1 MTQRYRSLLTV
12 IFVAGCLLSAGGC
25 RKLLQVPTPQDEI
38 SAGEVFSSDS
48 NALSALSGM
57 YIQIM
62 DNPQSLLNGGMT
74 LYGGLSSDEL
84 DNTMPDPSIDA
95 FRLNSLTAT
104 NLLCSNLYTGA
115 YNTIYT
121 ANSMLAGLQGSSGV
135 SAGMRSEM
143 QGEAEFVRA
152 LVYFY
157 LVNLYGGVPL
167 VTTTDFTVSSGQPR
181 ATVTAVYGQ
190 IVTDLQDAEGRLLP
204 NYPST
209 IAFAGARTRPNQAA
223 ATAFLARVWL
233 YEGEWQKAELA
244 ADTVIANPRYQMVT
258 DPNQVFLAGS
268 PEAIWQ
274 LQPVYGN
281 LATAEGN
288 LFIPRSGA
296 KPGYVLTSELLANWE
311 PGDLRRV
318 DWTDSVVVNDEVY
331 YYPYKYKEASNNP
344 PNSEYD
350 IVLRLAEMYLIRAE
364 ARAQQGNTAGA
375 AADLNIVRQRAG
387 LPPTAATDEAGLL
400 RAILHERQTELFAE
414 WGHRWLDLKRTG
426 EAGAVLGAEKLGWQ
440 ATDELYPIPANE
452 LTENPT
458 LVQNPGYQ

>member
-1 MTQRYRSLLTV
+1 MTQRYRSFLTV
-12 IFVAGCLLSAGGC
+12 FFAATFMVTAGGC

-62 DNPQSLLNGGMT
+62 NNPQSLLNGGMT

-84 DNTMPDPSIDA
+84 NNTVANPSIDA
-95 FRLNSLTAT
+95 FRTDSLTAA

-121 ANSMLAGLQGSSGV
+121 ANSMLVGLQGASGV
-135 SAGMRSEM
+135 SADMRSEM

-157 LVNLYGGVPL
+157 LVNLYGKVPL
-167 VTTTDFTVSSGQPR
+167 VITTDFTVSSVQPR
-181 ATVTAVYGQ
+181 APVADVYSQ
-190 IVTDLQDAEGRLLP
+190 IVADLRDAEGRLSVP
-204 NYPST
+204 YISASAYP
-209 IAFAGARTRPNQAA
+209 GARTRPNQAA
-223 ATAFLARVWL
+223 ATALLARVWL
-233 YEGEWQKAELA
+233 YEGQWDSAELA
-244 ADTVIANPRYQMVT
+244 ADIVIANPLYQLVT
-258 DPNQVFLAGS
+258 DLNQVFLASS

-288 LFIPRSGA
+288 LFIPRNGA
-296 KPGYVLTSELLANWE
+296 KPGYSLTPELLASWE
-311 PGDLRRV
+311 PGDLRRAA
-318 DWTDSVVVNDEVY
+318 WTDSVVNEAAYV
-331 YYPYKYKEASNNP
+331 YPYKYKEASNNP
-344 PNSEYD
+344 PNSEYE

-364 ARAQQGNTAGA
+364 ARVRQGNTVGA
-375 AADLNIVRQRAG
+375 AGDLNIVRQRAG
-387 LPPTAATDEAGLL
+387 LAPTVATDEASLL
-400 RAILHERQTELFAE
+400 TAILHEWQIEFFAE

-426 EAGAVLGAEKLGWQ
+426 EATMVLGAEKPGWDST
-440 ATDELYPIPANE
+440 AALYPIPANE

-458 LVQNPGYQ
+458 LVQNPGY

>member
-1 MTQRYRSLLTV
+1 MTRRYRSFPAV
-12 IFVAGCLLSAGGC
+12 IFVMVCLLASSGC

-38 SAGEVFSSDS
+38 SVGEVFSSDS

-62 DNPQSLLNGGMT
+62 NNPQSLLNGGMT

-84 DNTMPDPSIDA
+84 DNTVANASVDE
-95 FRLNSLTAT
+95 FRSDSLTAA
-104 NLLCSNLYTGA
+104 NLFCSNLYTGA

-121 ANSMLAGLQGSSGV
+121 ANSMLAGLQGASGV
-135 SAGMRSEM
+135 SDNMRSEL

-167 VTTTDFTVSSGQPR
+167 VTTTDFTVSSVQPR
-181 ATVTAVYGQ
+181 ATVGAVYSQ
-190 IVTDLQDAEGRLLP
+190 IVADLQDAEGRLSPVYL
-204 NYPST
+204 ST
-209 IAFAGARTRPNQAA
+209 GAFTGARTRPNQAA
-223 ATAFLARVWL
+223 ATALLARVWL
-233 YEGEWQKAELA
+233 YEGQWGRAESA
-244 ADTVIANPRYQMVT
+244 ADTVIANPLYQLVT
-258 DPNQVFLAGS
+258 DLNQVFLAAS

-274 LQPVYGN
+274 LQPVYAN

-288 LFIPRSGA
+288 LFIPRSGG
-296 KPGYVLTSELLANWE
+296 KPGYILTPGLLASWE
-311 PGDLRRV
+311 PGDLRRL
-318 DWTDSVVVNDEVY
+318 DWTDSVVNEIVDV
-331 YYPYKYKEASNNP
+331 YPYKYKEASNNP
-344 PNSEYD
+344 PNGEYE

-364 ARAQQGNTAGA
+364 ARARQGNTVEA

-387 LPPTAATDEAGLL
+387 LAPTAATDAAGLL
-400 RAILHERQTELFAE
+400 TAILHERQIEFFAE

-426 EAGAVLGAEKLGWQ
+426 EASTVLGAEKAGWNV
-440 ATDELYPIPANE
+440 TDELYPIPANE

-458 LVQNPGYQ
+458 LVQNPGY

>member
-1 MTQRYRSLLTV
+1 MIKRYGFFVLALASLLA
-12 IFVAGCLLSAGGC
+12 AGSC

-62 DNPQSLLNGGMT
+62 NNPQSLLNGGMS

-84 DNTMPDPSIDA
+84 NNTMPNAFIDE
-95 FRLNSLTAT
+95 FRLDSLTAA

-121 ANSMLAGLQGSSGV
+121 ANSMLAALQGANGV
-135 SAGMRSEM
+135 SPNMGSEL

-167 VTTTDFTVSSGQPR
+167 VTTTDFTVSSVQPQ
-181 ATVTAVYGQ
+181 ASVDDVYKQ
-190 IVTDLQDAEGRLLP
+190 IVTDLQDAEGRLSVRYISDSA
-204 NYPST
+204 YP
-209 IAFAGARTRPNQAA
+209 GARTRPNQAA
-223 ATAFLARVWL
+223 ATALLARVWL
-233 YEGEWQKAELA
+233 YEGQWGRAELA
-244 ADTVIANPRYQMVT
+244 ADTVIANPRYQLVT
-258 DPNQVFLAGS
+258 DLNQVFLATS

-274 LQPVYGN
+274 LQPVYNN

-296 KPGYVLTSELLANWE
+296 KPGYTLTPELLASWE
-311 PGDLRRV
+311 PGDLRRAA
-318 DWTDSVVVNDEVY
+318 WTDSVVSPAVY
-331 YYPYKYKEASNNP
+331 VYPYKYKEASNNP
-344 PNSEYD
+344 PNSEYE

-364 ARAQQGNTAGA
+364 ARAEQGNTAGA

-387 LPPTAATDEAGLL
+387 LPPTTATDPAVLL
-400 RAILHERQTELFAE
+400 AAILHERQIEFFAE

-426 EAGAVLGAEKLGWQ
+426 AVTSVLSAEKSHWDV
-440 ATDELYPIPANE
+440 TDALYPIPANE
-452 LTENPT
+452 LTENPK
-458 LVQNPGYQ
+458 LVQNPGY

>member
-1 MTQRYRSLLTV
+1 MSQRYRSFRTV
-12 IFVAGCLLSAGGC
+12 FFAVTFMVAAGGC

-38 SAGEVFSSDS
+38 SVGEVFSSDS

-62 DNPQSLLNGGMT
+62 NNPQSLLNGGMT

-84 DNTMPDPSIDA
+84 DNTVANPSIDA
-95 FRLNSLTAT
+95 FRTDSLTAT

-121 ANSMLAGLQGSSGV
+121 ANSMLAGLQGASGV
-135 SAGMRSEM
+135 SDNMRSEL

-167 VTTTDFTVSSGQPR
+167 VTTTDFTASSVQPR
-181 ATVTAVYGQ
+181 ATVGAVYSQ
-190 IVTDLQDAEGRLLP
+190 IVADLQDAEGRLSPTYL
-204 NYPST
+204 ST
-209 IAFAGARTRPNQAA
+209 SAYVGARTRPNQAA
-223 ATAFLARVWL
+223 ATALLARVWL
-233 YEGEWQKAELA
+233 YEGQWGRAELA
-244 ADTVIANPRYQMVT
+244 ADTVIANPLYQLVT
-258 DPNQVFLAGS
+258 ELNQVFLAVS

-274 LQPVYGN
+274 LQPVYTN

-288 LFIPRSGA
+288 LFIPRSGL
-296 KPGYVLTSELLANWE
+296 KPGYILTPGLLASWE
-311 PGDLRRV
+311 PGDLRRAA
-318 DWTDSVVVNDEVY
+318 WTDSVVNEVVDV
-331 YYPYKYKEASNNP
+331 YPYKYKEASNNP
-344 PNSEYD
+344 PNSEYE

-364 ARAQQGNTAGA
+364 ARARQGNTAGA
-375 AADLNIVRQRAG
+375 VADLNIVRQRAG
-387 LPPTAATDEAGLL
+387 LAPTAATDAAGLL
-400 RAILHERQTELFAE
+400 TAILHERQIEFFAE

-426 EAGAVLGAEKLGWQ
+426 EATTVLGAEKLGWK
-440 ATDELYPIPANE
+440 AMDELYPIPANE

-458 LVQNPGYQ
+458 LVQNPGY

>member
-1 MTQRYRSLLTV
+1 MFRRLRTV
-12 IFVAGCLLSAGGC
+12 FFVAVCLLAAGGC

-62 DNPQSLLNGGMT
+62 NNPQSLLNGGVT

-84 DNTMPDPSIDA
+84 NNTVPNASIDA
-95 FRLNSLTAT
+95 FRLDSLTAT

-121 ANSMLAGLQGSSGV
+121 ANSMFTGLQGANGV
-135 SAGMRSEM
+135 SANMRSEL

-167 VTTTDFTVSSGQPR
+167 VTTTDFTVSSVQPQ
-181 ATVTAVYGQ
+181 ASVGDVYNQ
-190 IVTDLQDAEGRLLP
+190 IVADLQDAEGRLSPTYL
-204 NYPST
+204 ST
-209 IAFAGARTRPNQAA
+209 SAYAGARTRPNQAA
-223 ATAFLARVWL
+223 ATALLARVWL
-233 YEGEWQKAELA
+233 YQGQWGRAELA
-244 ADTVIANPRYQMVT
+244 ADTVIANPLYQLVT
-258 DPNQVFLAGS
+258 DLNQVFLAGS
-268 PEAIWQ
+268 LEAIWQ
-274 LQPVYGN
+274 LQPVYNN

-288 LFIPRSGA
+288 LFIPRNGGQPA
-296 KPGYVLTSELLANWE
+296 YILTPELLANWE
-311 PGDLRRV
+311 PGDLRRAA
-318 DWTDSVVVNDEVY
+318 WTDSVVNDV
-331 YYPYKYKEASNNP
+331 YPYKYKEASNNP
-344 PNSEYD
+344 PNSEYE

-387 LPPTAATDEAGLL
+387 LPPTTATDPAVLL
-400 RAILHERQTELFAE
+400 GAIMHERQIEFFAE
-414 WGHRWLDLKRTG
+414 CGHRWLDLKRTG
-426 EAGAVLGAEKLGWQ
+426 AVTAVLGAEKPHWE
-440 ATDELYPIPANE
+440 AMDALYPIPANE
-452 LTENPT
+452 LSENPT
-458 LVQNPGYQ
+458 LVQNPGY

>member
-1 MTQRYRSLLTV
+1 MIRRLRTGF
-12 IFVAGCLLSAGGC
+12 FVAVCLLAAAGC

-62 DNPQSLLNGGMT
+62 NNPQSLLNGGVT

-84 DNTMPDPSIDA
+84 NNTVPNASIDQ
-95 FRLNSLTAT
+95 FRLDSLTPT

-121 ANSMLAGLQGSSGV
+121 ANSMFVGLQGANGV
-135 SAGMRSEM
+135 SANMRSEL

-167 VTTTDFTVSSGQPR
+167 VTTTDFNVSSVQPQ
-181 ATVTAVYGQ
+181 ASVGDIYNQ
-190 IVTDLQDAEGRLLP
+190 IVADLQDAEGRLSPTYL
-204 NYPST
+204 ST
-209 IAFAGARTRPNQAA
+209 SAYAGARTRPNQAA
-223 ATAFLARVWL
+223 ATALLARVWL
-233 YEGEWQKAELA
+233 YQGQWGRAELA
-244 ADTVIANPRYQMVT
+244 ADTVIANPLYQLVT
-258 DPNQVFLAGS
+258 DLNQVFLAGS

-288 LFIPRSGA
+288 LFIPRNGGQPA
-296 KPGYVLTSELLANWE
+296 YILTPELLANWE
-311 PGDLRRV
+311 PGDLRRAA
-318 DWTDSVVVNDEVY
+318 WTDSVVNDV
-331 YYPYKYKEASNNP
+331 YPYKYKEASNNP
-344 PNSEYD
+344 PNSEYE

-387 LPPTAATDEAGLL
+387 LPPTTATDPAVLL
-400 RAILHERQTELFAE
+400 GAIMHERQIEFFAE
-414 WGHRWLDLKRTG
+414 CGHRWLDLKRTG
-426 EAGAVLGAEKLGWQ
+426 AVTAVLGAEKPHWE
-440 ATDELYPIPANE
+440 AMDALYPIPANE

-458 LVQNPGYQ
+458 LVQNPGY